1 MIGIRLEWVFST
13 IKFGIF
19 GYLVAGLGLMSG
31 LFAVHVEI
39 FSANRLNCVLLT
51 GWPSILL
58 MEGCVKWN
66 SC

>member
-1 MIGIRLEWVFST
+1 MIGIRLEWVFSI

-19 GYLVAGLGLMSG
+19 GYLVVGFGLMSG
-31 LFAVHVEI
+31 FFVVYVEI
-39 FSANRLNCVLLT
+39 FFVNRLNCVLFI
-51 GWPSILL
+51 GWFSIFL